1 MPAPGLDF
9 SCFQTSA
16 EYMYYTWYEKKKCI
30 KLSQYCV
37 KHLSACMRACLLAC
51 ARARACVRAQV
62 CVCVCVRVF
71 VCVVYFH

>member
-30 KLSQYCV
+30 KLSQFCV
-37 KHLSACMRACLLAC
+37 KHLSACKRACLL
-51 ARARACVRAQV
+51 ARARACVRECVWA
-62 CVCVCVRVF
+62 CVCLCSILSLK
-71 VCVVYFH
+71 